1 MIFLMLQFS
10 LRQLSLFAET
20 AKCGG
25 IAQAARN
32 LNVSPAAVASAIDK
46 LEDTTGLV
54 LFDRFPARGMR
65 LTPTGAEFLADA
77 EALLAQSRRLAKH
90 ATDLAAGDA
99 GSLRIGTH
107 HAVAQNIVLPAVL
120 ALRESHPAVR
130 IEIVEDEFE
139 NLTAALENG
148 KVDALVVFD
157 QGFDPLRHM
166 IETLNVLDP
175 IVLLP
180 AVHPLTKKE
189 RIEIKDLTGLPYI
202 NVSASGPGQSYLDM
216 LRAAGLDPEVPLS
229 SQSRELAQAYV
240 GKGLGFTLVAF
251 PPRQGITIEGDN
263 IAARP
268 LKQSIG
274 KVRVV
279 IAQPRGGRAT
289 KFASSFLQ
297 ACRAQ
302 I

>member
-1 MIFLMLQFS
+1 MFQFS

-25 IAQAARN
+25 IARAARN
-32 LNVSPAAVASAIDK
+32 MSVSPAAVASAIDK

-65 LTPTGAEFLADA
+65 LTPIGAEFLADA

-99 GSLRIGTH
+99 GSLRLGTH

-120 ALRESHPAVR
+120 ALRESHPGVR
-130 IEIVEDEFE
+130 IEIVEDEFD
-139 NLTAALENG
+139 NLTAALDNG
-148 KVDALVVFD
+148 EVDALVVFD
-157 QGFDPLRHM
+157 QGFDPLRHRV
-166 IETLNVLDP
+166 ETLKVLDP

-180 AVHPLTKKE
+180 AAHPLAKGD
-189 RIEIKDLTGLPYI
+189 RIEVRDLTDLPYI
-202 NVSASGPGQSYLDM
+202 NVSSSGPGQSYLDM

-229 SQSRELAQAYV
+229 SRSRELAQAYV

-251 PPRQGITIEGDN
+251 PPRLDVTIEGDH

-274 KVRVV
+274 TVSVV
-279 IAQPRGGRAT
+279 IAQSRGGRLT
-289 KFASSFLQ
+289 RFAHSFLQ